1 MIGFGTTSRLSGRR
15 ALPDSVVRRNWAP
28 SALLVV
34 ATLAVCIFSYSLSM
48 KVATERR
55 EVESLAR
62 QNHTLSAQLK
72 SLDAELRVRMRLPQL
87 QRWNDQVLG
96 MVPISASQFLPDP
109 LQLASYAAPP
119 AEPQPQVQFAVRDL
133 APVAEPPAAAPQLLR
148 ASTPPV
154 VRSPDA
160 VAKQAEQRPA
170 ERAESRVNH
179 HAPQAIQRPA
189 VASVAPVAMG
199 RTVSWADGSSA
210 PMARP
215 APRTQEAPADL
226 LAQIELTF
234 AGPPGQP
241 TEP

>member
-1 MIGFGTTSRLSGRR
+1 MIGFGTTSRLFGRR

-62 QNHTLSAQLK
+62 QNHSLSAQLK

-87 QRWNDQVLG
+87 QRWNDHVLG

-109 LQLASYAAPP
+109 LQLANYAAPP
-119 AEPQPQVQFAVRDL
+119 AEPLPQVQFAVRDL

-160 VAKQAEQRPA
+160 VEQAEQRPA
-170 ERAESRVNH
+170 DRAESRVEH
-179 HAPQAIQRPA
+179 RAPQAIQRP
-189 VASVAPVAMG
+189 VAGPAALAAMG
-199 RTVSWADGSSA
+199 RTVSWTDGPSA
-210 PMARP
+210 PIVRP
-215 APRTQEAPADL
+215 APRAQEAPADL
-226 LAQIELTF
+226 LAQIELAF
-234 AGPPGQP
+234 AGPPGQS